1 VVLVVYLFCVL
12 TQIGT
17 INVQIL
23 MKNQKMKIK
32 YLIIIVITIAQIHV
46 VLGQK
51 ANPFINLFPQGTIIH
66 GNIPYNNDTLKKHQ
80 LDIYLPGNGK
90 GKLPLI
96 ILVHGGGWLVNDKY
110 ADLGYMKKTIV
121 ALVNEGFALASIDY
135 RFASQ
140 AIFPALIQDCNR
152 AVSFLYDNADK
163 YGFDKNHF
171 AVIGWSAGGQLA
183 SLMGLSKN
191 NNVSNFFMP
200 NSSKSFE
207 FKAVVDFYGPSE
219 LILLKSAEDPKSPES
234 ILIGDSPINRP
245 DLAKIASP
253 VTYVD
258 KNDPPFLI
266 IHGEKDDMVNP
277 QQSKFLHSWLN
288 VAGVKSE
295 LIIVKDA
302 PHYGTMFDAD
312 EIRNKVV
319 GFLKNTLKN

>member
-1 VVLVVYLFCVL
+1 
-12 TQIGT
+12 
-17 INVQIL
+17 
-23 MKNQKMKIK
+23 MKIK
-32 YLIIIVITIAQIHV
+32 YLIISVIAIIQAHFAS
-46 VLGQK
+46 GQK
-51 ANPFINLFPQGTIIH
+51 ANPFIDVFPKGTVIH
-66 GNIPYNNDTLKKHQ
+66 ENIPYNNDTLKKHL
-80 LDIYLPGNGK
+80 LDIYLPANAK
-90 GKLPLI
+90 GKVPLI

-110 ADLGYMKKTIV
+110 ADLGYMKNTIV

-152 AVSFLYDNADK
+152 AVSFLYDNSDK
-163 YGFDKNHF
+163 YGFDRNRF
-171 AVIGWSAGGQLA
+171 AVLGWSAGGHLA

-191 NNVSNFFMP
+191 NNLANFFMP
-200 NSSKSFE
+200 NSSKYFE

-234 ILIGDSPINRP
+234 ILLGDSPINRP

-277 QQSKFLHSWLN
+277 QQSKLLHSWLS
-288 VAGVKSE
+288 ASGVQSE

-302 PHYGTMFDAD
+302 PHYGTMFDVD

-319 GFLKNTLKN
+319 GFLKTNLK